1 VSRHPLEAVPEGRRP
16 WVFVALVALTLGFGR
31 IMGPPPKTGAAPC
44 GIVSLEFAGSTD
56 KVRRILESWGEEGK
70 AKALRNTRLDYA
82 FLLLYST
89 TIAAGC
95 LWGSGVFGRWDRE
108 AGVVLAWGQV
118 LTALLDATENVALLR
133 ILEGPVEEPW
143 PKVALWCALPKF
155 ALIVAGVVYGVACA
169 AQWLAGR
176 RGEG

>member
-1 VSRHPLEAVPEGRRP
+1 VSRHPLEAIPEGRRP
-16 WVFVALVALTLGFGR
+16 WVFVALVVLTLGFGR
-31 IMGPPPKTGAAPC
+31 VMDPPPKTEAAPW

-89 TIAAGC
+89 TIAAEC
-95 LWGSGVFGRWDRE
+95 LWGSRVFGSGRCSRE

-133 ILEGPVEEPW
+133 VLEGPVEEPW
-143 PKVALWCALPKF
+143 PKVAFWCALPKF
-155 ALIVAGVVYGVACA
+155 ALIVAGVVYGAACA
-169 AQWLAGR
+169 AQMGQR
-176 RGEG
+176 